1 MGVVDQGIPLVPDR
15 SNRIDTITVI
25 NNSTIGKGSINI
37 GMNRLPF
44 SLEQGNEAL
53 SIAITLAELNS

>member
-1 MGVVDQGIPLVPDR
+1 MGVVDQGISLVPDG

-25 NNSTIGKGSINI
+25 NNSTIGKGSIDI
-37 GMNRLPF
+37 GMNWLPS

-53 SIAITLAELNS
+53 SIAITLTKLDS